1 MSLKHRATHRKG
13 GEKKKKLRDL
23 VEEKK
28 NVSTEALVSLSF
40 FKRSLFTLPLQG
52 TMTFLCHNELNQ
64 SQLDLARI

>member
-1 MSLKHRATHRKG
+1 M
-13 GEKKKKLRDL
+13 
-23 VEEKK
+23 EEKK

-64 SQLDLARI
+64 LQLDLARI